1 MEVSPI
7 ILTKGGFKERRN
19 SISKG
24 IPIDFFLET
33 ITYNYTRYLRNSV

>member
-24 IPIDFFLET
+24 IPIDFFLRLLPIT
-33 ITYNYTRYLRNSV
+33 IQGT